1 MRNLSLPPPPH
12 ARVQLLIH
20 HQQNAAL
27 LDSVVFFN
35 ARVKMP
41 VRALWPLR
49 AFYSPHAN
57 TTPTSTQATGT
68 LPNCNTP
75 ASGAAAGIFLSPH

>member
-1 MRNLSLPPPPH
+1 MRNFSLPPPVH

-41 VRALWPLR
+41 VRALLPLR

-57 TTPTSTQATGT
+57 TTPTSTKPTGT
-68 LPNCNTP
+68 HPNSKTQ